1 MTSEY
6 QVFTLAVAERE
17 QLERVY
23 GDLLA
28 LSSVDVPSVWS
39 AARAALAQIAQ
50 ALNGQDIAFRLYTGD
65 LPE

>member
-6 QVFTLAVAERE
+6 QVFTLAVEERE

-28 LSSVDVPSVWS
+28 LSSVDVPSVRS

-50 ALNGQDIAFRLYTGD
+50 ALNGQDIGFWLYTRD